1 MLSDLGKKERQ
12 LRFISPPEGM
22 DAYKEIYADMSLQAM
37 PKIVRLRKSLEALK
51 IPFLVETIQAMG
63 EDDKLIIFCEYMST
77 VEVLKDMLTAL
88 QIRCVSLVGS
98 DTARKRQAAVD
109 AFQTDPGIKVFIGT
123 TMAAG
128 VGITLTAA
136 NIVAFASMPWTPALM
151 RQAED
156 RAYRLGQKRDVL
168 VLVPVI
174 PGTIDEGVLKL
185 QENKRTTEEEV
196 VEAAKMALPV
206 EQRILV
212 NTLPQEVYEE
222 QEAFMCT

>member
-1 MLSDLGKKERQ
+1 MYRYLTHAVPLDCTCWL
-12 LRFISPPEGM
+12 
-22 DAYKEIYADMSLQAM
+22 
-37 PKIVRLRKSLEALK
+37 
-51 IPFLVETIQAMG
+51 IQQ

-77 VEVLKDMLTAL
+77 VEVLKDMLATL

-98 DTARKRQAAVD
+98 DTARKRQASVD
-109 AFQTDPGIKVFIGT
+109 AFQTAPGIKVFIGT

-185 QENKRTTEEEV
+185 QDNKRTTEEEV
-196 VEAAKMALPV
+196 IEAAKMALPAA
-206 EQRILV
+206 QRSLV
-212 NTLPQEVYEE
+212 NLPTKVAEEEV
-222 QEAFMCT
+222 ALMCAQ